1 MSKARSTLFPNGVSN
16 ATPLSFEGLA
26 NLRFD
31 DPTKYHSFWDDF
43 DRYNVT
49 TGEDWTITATGAGV
63 DDVADGDGGLLV
75 LTNAAADNDSLFVQ
89 NRVETFFFEVGQEL
103 WWKCRFQVDDA
114 TLADVIMG
122 LWIATATDPID
133 TPPTDGIFFRKD
145 GGDDDIDFILRKD
158 DAATEELAVG
168 TLVDDVDIELAFHY
182 DGVGTF
188 EVYVDDSLVFE
199 QTDLS
204 DVPDDEVLTVGFGV
218 QNSSAVARD
227 MTVDYVLAVKER

>member
-1 MSKARSTLFPNGVSN
+1 MSKVRATVLDNGITN
-16 ATPLSFEGLA
+16 ADQNSFEDLA
-26 NLRFD
+26 HLRFP

-43 DRYNVT
+43 DRYNVA

-89 NRVETFFFEVGQEL
+89 NRVETFFYEAGNEL
-103 WWKCRFQVDDA
+103 WWKARFQVDDA

-145 GGDDDIDFILRKD
+145 SADTDIDFVLRKD

-168 TLVDDVDIELAFHY
+168 TLVNATDIELAFHY

-188 EVYVDDSLVFE
+188 GVYVDDSLVAE
-199 QTDLS
+199 VTVLTN
-204 DVPDDEVLTVGFGV
+204 VPDDEVLTVGFGV
-218 QNSSAVARD
+218 QNGSAVARA
-227 MTVDYVLAVKER
+227 MTLDYVLAVKER